1 VIYLRGDGLAWAV
14 LLNENRNTG
23 NDEFVV
29 DVIVSMRRAAVIDE
43 IFWGSVFV
51 LFILMGMG
59 FMMRRKKRKMPA
71 IHKQGVQ
78 NE

>member
-29 DVIVSMRRAAVIDE
+29 DVIVSMGRVAVMDE
-43 IFWGSVFV
+43 IFWGSILT
-51 LFILMGMG
+51 LFILTGLG
-59 FMMRRKKRKMPA
+59 FMMWRKKRKMPA